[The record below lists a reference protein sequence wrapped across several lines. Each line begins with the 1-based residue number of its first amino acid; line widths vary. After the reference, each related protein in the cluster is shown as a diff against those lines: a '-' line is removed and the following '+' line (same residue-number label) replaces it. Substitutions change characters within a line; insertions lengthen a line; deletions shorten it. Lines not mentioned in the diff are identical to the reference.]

1 MLRADGASAKD
12 FSEGEI
18 AMPYSI
24 VAVGTSWGGLS
35 AMTKLLGS
43 LPEDFPIPI
52 VVVQHRSK
60 DSDRLLVQLLQDATG
75 LKVCEIEDK
84 DVLAAGTVH
93 IAPADYHVLVE
104 SGYLSL
110 TLEEPVR
117 FSRPSIDVMFT
128 SAADAYGPATIGVIL
143 TGAND
148 DGAMGLADIVKRG
161 GTALVQD
168 PKTAEIRI
176 MPESALKATPTAEV
190 LSLDNLAPRLIEL
203 SGEVV
208 EAGRRKAV

>member
-1 MLRADGASAKD
+1 
-12 FSEGEI
+12 
-18 AMPYSI
+18 MPYSI

-35 AMTKLLGS
+35 AMTKLLGR

-60 DSDRLLVQLLQDATG
+60 DSDRLLVQLLQDSTG

-84 DVLAAGTVH
+84 DVLSAGTVH

-148 DGAMGLADIVKRG
+148 DGAKGLADIVKRG
-161 GTALVQD
+161 GTALIQD
-168 PKTAEIRI
+168 PKTAEIKI

-190 LSLDNLAPRLIEL
+190 LSLDNLAPRLIKL

>member
-1 MLRADGASAKD
+1 
-12 FSEGEI
+12 
-18 AMPYSI
+18 MPYSI

-35 AMTKLLGS
+35 AMTKLLGR

-84 DVLAAGTVH
+84 DVLSAGTVH

-148 DGAMGLADIVKRG
+148 DGAKGLADIVKRG
-161 GTALVQD
+161 GTALIQD
-168 PKTAEIRI
+168 PKTAEIKI

-190 LSLDNLAPRLIEL
+190 LSLDNLAPRLIKL

>member
-1 MLRADGASAKD
+1 
-12 FSEGEI
+12 
-18 AMPYSI
+18 MPYSI

-75 LKVCEIEDK
+75 LNVCEIEDK
-84 DVLAAGTVH
+84 DVLSAGTVH

-148 DGAMGLADIVKRG
+148 DGAKGLADIVKRG
-161 GTALVQD
+161 GYALIQD
-168 PKTAEIRI
+168 PKTAEIKI

-203 SGEVV
+203 AEPV
-208 EAGRRKAV
+208 EEGRRKAV